1 MKRIWFVSFGLLLAA
16 VLAGCS
22 GQVDSA
28 APAATAIPAPA
39 AAPIESSASPT
50 ETPAP
55 ALSPAA
61 EIGVEYEDLS
71 FLSDDP
77 RQVYELAYKLRYALY
92 GIPDNLVGMDVTPK
106 FTHQVDDDKVFVRSV
121 GNYLLYENPYSDFT
135 DLIQRVFTADFIKSL
150 GPLYT
155 EKFVDLGGH
164 LATSTDDTLLC
175 PMMDDLSR
183 TVMDNCPDT
192 YRLESATDDTVIF
205 ALISHYDR
213 NWNTSFTPEDMDVYT
228 IEYPIRLVRT
238 ADGWRVDEFHCTD
251 FGYGEALF
259 EPPLTEQDAQIPT
272 PDFLTEEHK
281 QLYLRAYKMML
292 VRAGTYIIDD
302 TQYFSCDTPDTTRT
316 QADTVTLDGCDYTP
330 ALHRYR
336 NWDFFYATLRDI
348 FTKDFLADTYLSSDG
363 FCYFRSV
370 DGDMYYL
377 LTERGMAA
385 GYDPATTTMTFTKQE
400 ETDEKIVIG
409 VTAVYATDDS
419 GSQAF
424 RQAVQDELISD
435 TTSYTITLVREVG
448 GWRFASF
455 DVPY

>member
-28 APAATAIPAPA
+28 APSATATPAPT

-77 RQVYELAYKLRYALY
+77 RQVYDLAYKLRYALY
-92 GIPDNLVGMDVTPK
+92 GIPDNILWQDSTPQFK
-106 FTHQVDDDKVFVRSV
+106 QRSDDGVSVRRES
-121 GNYLLYENPYSDFT
+121 NYLLYENPYSDFAN
-135 DLIQRVFTADFIKSL
+135 LIQRVFTADFIKRL

-155 EKFVDLGGH
+155 EKFVDLNGH
-164 LATSTDDTLLC
+164 LATSTDDALLC

-192 YRLESATDDTVIF
+192 YRLESATDDTVAF
-205 ALISHYDR
+205 ALIAHYDR
-213 NWNTSFTPEDMDVYT
+213 NWDTSFTPEDMDVYT

-238 ADGWRVDEFHCTD
+238 ANGWRVNEFHCTD

-272 PDFLTEEHK
+272 PDFLTEEQK

-302 TQYFSCDTPDTTRT
+302 MQVFPCDTPDTTRT

-424 RQAVQDELISD
+424 RQAVQGGLISD

>member
-22 GQVDSA
+22 GQVDFA
-28 APAATAIPAPA
+28 APAATATPAPT

-61 EIGVEYEDLS
+61 EVGVEYEDLS

-77 RQVYELAYKLRYALY
+77 RQVYDLAYKLRYALY
-92 GIPDNLVGMDVTPK
+92 GIPDNILWQDSTPQFK
-106 FTHQVDDDKVFVRSV
+106 QHSDDGVSVRSE

-135 DLIQRVFTADFIKSL
+135 DLMQRVFTADFIKSL

-155 EKFVDLGGH
+155 EKFVDLNGH
-164 LATSTDDTLLC
+164 LATSTDDALLC

-192 YRLESATDDTVIF
+192 YRLESATNDTVAF
-205 ALISHYDR
+205 ALIAHYDR
-213 NWNTSFTPEDMDVYT
+213 NWDTSFTPEDMDVYT

-272 PDFLTEEHK
+272 PDFLTEEQK

-302 TQYFSCDTPDTTRT
+302 TQFS
-316 QADTVTLDGCDYTP
+316 
-330 ALHRYR
+330 
-336 NWDFFYATLRDI
+336 
-348 FTKDFLADTYLSSDG
+348 
-363 FCYFRSV
+363 
-370 DGDMYYL
+370 
-377 LTERGMAA
+377 
-385 GYDPATTTMTFTKQE
+385 PATRRTRPARRRTPSPWTAAITRPRCIAIGIGISFTPRCGTSLRRTFWLTPICPRTGSAISVRWMT
-400 ETDEKIVIG
+400 ICI
-409 VTAVYATDDS
+409 
-419 GSQAF
+419 
-424 RQAVQDELISD
+424 IS
-435 TTSYTITLVREVG
+435 SPSAA
-448 GWRFASF
+448 WRP
-455 DVPY
+455 VMTRPRPR